1 MGHHHLGHLLGP
13 GCPAQLEENGPLGG
27 QHMVGVCSEPQDP
40 GRSDG
45 PRQTWHHHGNPP
57 EAFSR
62 RDLYIKGY
70 WESPWTYQLGNQC
83 LPPLQ
88 TFSSTLLGLEDS
100 VQIFR
105 QTSQAGL
112 LVCQDVITHL
122 LCAISSTFPLLG
134 DLTMVGSKRCK
145 CHQRHGYRL
154 PNDWWLDLRPWIP
167 RQESSVV
174 VPNHHHSWGLPLG
187 ICRKGFISSDCC
199 PWDVGH
205 PPVGDLSHPTGTF
218 FTPSATTCPH
228 VRQPGQCL
236 CASESTDPE
245 DAYGSLSD
253 AVGKPPIWS
262 RSSTG
267 TASLQTGS
275 QPMGWR
281 LNPSWSC
288 RFHPWE
294 TTFSHSSVWS
304 IHSFAADFT
313 RLEDPQSPHQPK
325 AVKELGRPYHSTHP
339 WSPGESGGCGWTFLC
354 GVDEILMTPP
364 HITDS
369 DLVHMMDLVWTSHT
383 DKQQPHRQ
391 HLSWKRNAVACFGCC
406 FTADLTSTY
415 MFRAIF
421 DCYGNTLINTYI

>member
-1 MGHHHLGHLLGP
+1 
-13 GCPAQLEENGPLGG
+13 
-27 QHMVGVCSEPQDP
+27 
-40 GRSDG
+40 
-45 PRQTWHHHGNPP
+45 
-57 EAFSR
+57 
-62 RDLYIKGY
+62 
-70 WESPWTYQLGNQC
+70 
-83 LPPLQ
+83 
-88 TFSSTLLGLEDS
+88 
-100 VQIFR
+100 
-105 QTSQAGL
+105 
-112 LVCQDVITHL
+112 
-122 LCAISSTFPLLG
+122 
-134 DLTMVGSKRCK
+134 
-145 CHQRHGYRL
+145 
-154 PNDWWLDLRPWIP
+154 
-167 RQESSVV
+167 
-174 VPNHHHSWGLPLG
+174 
-187 ICRKGFISSDCC
+187 
-199 PWDVGH
+199 
-205 PPVGDLSHPTGTF
+205 
-218 FTPSATTCPH
+218 
-228 VRQPGQCL
+228 
-236 CASESTDPE
+236 
-245 DAYGSLSD
+245 
-253 AVGKPPIWS
+253 
-262 RSSTG
+262 
-267 TASLQTGS
+267 
-275 QPMGWR
+275 MGWR

-421 DCYGNTLINTYI
+421 DCYGNTFCFWFNGHLDDDAPKQTNRVFEKQLQWQLLDTEAWVPAWLLSGILSRAFTCLGVDCTGVARVGPGTKLDQMVVNNPTISELNLQIWVWFI